1 MSLALD
7 TPRQVGRLRV
17 AALAERQAGAV
28 PLGGAVLATGRKH
41 PVALVVA
48 DGAGLWAVD
57 LRGWRLAPAALEA
70 ACPGLHAAMGVI
82 PP

>member
-7 TPRQVGRLRV
+7 PPRQAGAYRV
-17 AALAERQAGAV
+17 AALAERWVVARGPEGGVMAV
-28 PLGGAVLATGRKH
+28 ARKH
-41 PVALVVA
+41 PVAVVVA
-48 DGAGLWAVD
+48 TAGQLWAVD
-57 LRGWRLAPAALEA
+57 LRGRRLEPAALEA